1 MAPTGLRVE
10 YLTNPMGVDTPHP
23 RFFWVPEHSDRGQAQ
38 SAYEIIVST
47 DEASANGDMWST
59 GKVAG
64 ATPGQVPY
72 AGKPLQSGGTYFW
85 KVRYWDSDGQAVP
98 VQPPGAVRLRSV
110 FARRLEGAVGRRK
123 KPAAEKSLESPKKI
137 VRAKAFM
144 CGLGYS
150 EFRLNGRKVGRNVLD
165 PAWTTYDKRALYV
178 TYDVTRYL
186 RGRMRRRHARPGL
199 VQGNVLSLP
208 TRHRA

>member
-1 MAPTGLRVE
+1 
-10 YLTNPMGVDTPHP
+10 MGVDTPHP

-72 AGKPLQSGGTYFW
+72 AGKPLPKRRDVLLESPVLGC
-85 KVRYWDSDGQAVP
+85 DGQAEP
-98 VQPPGAVRLRSV
+98 VQPPGAVRLRA
-110 FARRLEGAVGRRK
+110 FFRADWKGQWVGGRNQLRK
-123 KPAAEKSLESPKKI
+123 EFDIPKKI

-150 EFRLNGRKVGRNVLD
+150 ELRLNGRKVGPPR
-165 PAWTTYDKRALYV
+165 P
-178 TYDVTRYL
+178 
-186 RGRMRRRHARPGL
+186 RPGL
-199 VQGNVLSLP
+199 DDV
-208 TRHRA
+208 